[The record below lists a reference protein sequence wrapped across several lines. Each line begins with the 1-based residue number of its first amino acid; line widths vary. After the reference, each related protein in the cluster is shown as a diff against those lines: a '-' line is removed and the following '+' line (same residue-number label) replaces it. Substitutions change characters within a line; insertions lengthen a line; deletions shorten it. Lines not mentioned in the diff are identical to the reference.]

1 MEQQAILGSLAGAH
15 DALLKGELSVS
26 AGGGFSAPRP
36 EARGG
41 GLLPAVSATP
51 PSPQSGRATGLTL
64 DEHKPG
70 MLVFETLFALAQA
83 RDPEMLIDY
92 NISKHSFK
100 KDVHTLYSPTWGIFQ
115 QKHS

>member
-51 PSPQSGRATGLTL
+51 PSPQSGRATGFTS
-64 DEHKPG
+64 G
-70 MLVFETLFALAQA
+70 RAQ
-83 RDPEMLIDY
+83 
-92 NISKHSFK
+92 
-100 KDVHTLYSPTWGIFQ
+100 TWNVGLRNPVRPCSGERPRNA
-115 QKHS
+115 H